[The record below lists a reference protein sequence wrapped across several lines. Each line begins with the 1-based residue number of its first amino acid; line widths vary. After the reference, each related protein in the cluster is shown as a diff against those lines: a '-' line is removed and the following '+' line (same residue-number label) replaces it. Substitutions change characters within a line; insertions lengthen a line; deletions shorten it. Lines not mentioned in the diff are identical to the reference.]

1 MREVATLLNTL
12 AWPGL
17 AVARF
22 GGEEF
27 IAHLPNCRL
36 QDAHTLAN
44 TVRIALSERD
54 LGHIGI
60 DRSITASFGVAIT
73 SASDHTIHDAI
84 SRADRLLYLAK
95 SSGRN
100 RVVSNPADVPL
111 QAGPKLFVV

>member
-1 MREVATLLNTL
+1 M
-12 AWPGL
+12 
-17 AVARF
+17 
-22 GGEEF
+22 
-27 IAHLPNCRL
+27 
-36 QDAHTLAN
+36 AN